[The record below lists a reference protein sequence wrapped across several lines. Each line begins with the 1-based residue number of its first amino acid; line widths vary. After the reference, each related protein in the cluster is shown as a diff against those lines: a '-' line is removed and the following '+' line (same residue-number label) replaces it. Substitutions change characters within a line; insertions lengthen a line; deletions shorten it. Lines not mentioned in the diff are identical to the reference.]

1 MAKVAVVL
9 SGSGVFDGS
18 ELHESVITMLSLE
31 KLGIEYQTFAPDIA
45 QLHVVNHQTGE
56 VSESEQRNVLAES
69 NRVSRGN
76 TQSLAELNQSDFDA
90 LVLVGGFGA
99 AKNLSDFAVK
109 GAEYDVLPEIS
120 QAINDFYGQG
130 KWVLAMCIA
139 PVLVAKSLPNI
150 SLTIGTDADTIKALE
165 PTGVNHIACSAVEH
179 HVDEEKKVITTPA
192 YMLAGNLVELET
204 GISGALSALSK
215 KL

>member
-31 KLGIEYQTFAPDIA
+31 KLGIEYQTFAPDIT

-76 TQSLAELNQSDFDA
+76 TQSIAELNQSDFDA
-90 LVLVGGFGA
+90 LVFVGGFGA

-109 GAEYDVLPEIS
+109 GAEYGVLPEIS
-120 QAINDFYGQG
+120 HAINDVQGQG

-139 PVLVAKSLPNI
+139 PVLVAKSLPNV

-165 PTGVNHIACSAVEH
+165 PTGVKHIACSAVEH
-179 HVDEEKKVITTPA
+179 HVDEENKVITTPA
-192 YMLAGNLVELET
+192 YMLASNLVELET